1 MSNNSEGFVFIA
13 IDGRFMA
20 MVIVVNL
27 QKGLPQFTELLVGSN
42 CSLYCTLLPAS
53 YVHKALSAVNKI
65 TAGHRHD
72 KKKARQKR
80 AK

>member
-13 IDGRFMA
+13 IDGRLMA

-42 CSLYCTLLPAS
+42 CTLLAAS

>member
-13 IDGRFMA
+13 IDGRLMA

-42 CSLYCTLLPAS
+42 CTLLAAS
-53 YVHKALSAVNKI
+53 YVHKALVNKI